1 MVMVLDMMH
10 VHNFHGQTKTGIKML
25 LLLELITVLLWN
37 LVTKQEYLHAGLTQ
51 RLDDTTITAEAK

>member
-1 MVMVLDMMH
+1 MIH

-37 LVTKQEYLHAGLTQ
+37 LVTKQEYLGAGLTQ
-51 RLDDTTITAEAK
+51 GLDDTTITAEAK